1 MKEELLQLID
11 ILGTITFAIS
21 GVFAAMEKKLD
32 LFGLLIIAFIT
43 AIGGGT
49 LRDML
54 IGDLPVSWTRSM
66 ETPLIILASAAG
78 AILFRNIIPNF
89 QKTLFIF
96 DSLGLG
102 FFTVLGMQKGIK
114 FGLTPG
120 ICIALGTITGCFG
133 GVIRDMLLNNIPL
146 IFKKEIYATACIL
159 GGLIYF
165 LLLQTS
171 FNKEWIDVL
180 VMLLIFLIRFL
191 AVKFKLSLPVIP
203 SASLPSTSLR
213 IKKKI
218 KGK

>member
-1 MKEELLQLID
+1 MKEDLLRLID
-11 ILGTITFAIS
+11 ILGTVTFAIS

-32 LFGLLIIAFIT
+32 LFGILIIAFIT

-54 IGDLPVSWTRSM
+54 IGDLPVSWMRSM
-66 ETPLIILASAAG
+66 ETPLIILASSAG
-78 AILFRNIIPNF
+78 AILFRNVIPNF

-159 GGLIYF
+159 GGVIYF
-165 LLLQTS
+165 LLLQID
-171 FNKEWIDVL
+171 FIKDWIDLL

-191 AVKFKLSLPVIP
+191 SVRFKLSLPVIP
-203 SASLPSTSLR
+203 STPLR
-213 IKKKI
+213 INK

>member
-1 MKEELLQLID
+1 MKEELLRLID
-11 ILGTITFAIS
+11 ILGTVTFAIS

-32 LFGLLIIAFIT
+32 LFGILIIAFIT

-54 IGDLPVSWTRSM
+54 IGDLPVSWMRSM
-66 ETPLIILASAAG
+66 ETPLIILASAA
-78 AILFRNIIPNF
+78 AAVLFGNVIRNF

-102 FFTVLGMQKGIK
+102 FFTVLGIQKGIK

-165 LLLQTS
+165 LLLQID
-171 FNKEWIDVL
+171 FNKDWIDLV
-180 VMLLIFLIRFL
+180 VMLLVFLIRFL
-191 AVKFKLSLPVIP
+191 SVRFKLSLPVIP
-203 SASLPSTSLR
+203 STSLR
-213 IKKKI
+213 TKRNDK
-218 KGK
+218 

>member
-1 MKEELLQLID
+1 MKEDLLRLID
-11 ILGTITFAIS
+11 ILGTVTFAIS

-32 LFGLLIIAFIT
+32 LFGILIIAFIT

-54 IGDLPVSWTRSM
+54 TGDLPVSWMRSI

-78 AILFRNIIPNF
+78 AILFRNVIPNF

-102 FFTVLGMQKGIK
+102 FFTVLGIQKGIK

-146 IFKKEIYATACIL
+146 IFKKEIYATACII

-165 LLLQTS
+165 LLLKID
-171 FNKEWIDVL
+171 FNRNWIDLV
-180 VMLLIFLIRFL
+180 VMLLVFLIRFL
-191 AVKFKLSLPVIP
+191 SVRFKLSLPVIP
-203 SASLPSTSLR
+203 STSLR
-213 IKKKI
+213 TQK

>member
-1 MKEELLQLID
+1 MKEDLLRLID
-11 ILGTITFAIS
+11 ILGTVTFAIS

-32 LFGLLIIAFIT
+32 LFGILIIAFIT

-54 IGDLPVSWTRSM
+54 IGDLPVTWMRSI
-66 ETPLIILASAAG
+66 ETPLIILASAA
-78 AILFRNIIPNF
+78 AAVLFGNVIRNF
-89 QKTLFIF
+89 QTTLFIF

-102 FFTVLGMQKGIK
+102 FFTVLGIQKGIK

-165 LLLQTS
+165 LLLQID
-171 FNKEWIDVL
+171 FNKNWIDLV
-180 VMLLIFLIRFL
+180 VMLLVFLIRFL
-191 AVKFKLSLPVIP
+191 SVRFKLSLPTVY
-203 SASLPSTSLR
+203 
-213 IKKKI
+213 KK
-218 KGK
+218 G